1 MKTEFRKSFEKD
13 LAKLRNINLLHK
25 IKEIIEEIENTDRLE
40 LLTNI
45 KKHQHKEN
53 YYRIRVE
60 DYRIGISSK
69 NDTVTFVRVRTSPFK
84 VIVLGSYSGRE
95 V

>member
-13 LAKLRNINLLHK
+13 LAKLRNITLLQK
-25 IKEIIEEIENTDRLE
+25 IKQIIEEIENTDRLE

-45 KKHQHKEN
+45 KKLKHKGN

-60 DYRIGISSK
+60 EYRIGISLQD
-69 NDTVTFVRVRTSPFK
+69 NTVTFVRVLHR
-84 VIVLGSYSGRE
+84 RE
-95 V
+95 IYRHFP